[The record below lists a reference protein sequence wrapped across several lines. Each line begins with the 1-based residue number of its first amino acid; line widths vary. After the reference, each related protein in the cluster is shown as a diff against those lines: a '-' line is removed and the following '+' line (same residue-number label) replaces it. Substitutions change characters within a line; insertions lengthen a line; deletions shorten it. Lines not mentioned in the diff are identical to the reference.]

1 MFRLKLAGGSFKL
14 ATRIFMY
21 WLSLFVLTI
30 CAALQI
36 WILVLLWRR
45 NLWRKFPIF
54 TVYVA
59 YVLLRTVLGSAILSD
74 PRVYFYFYWITAP
87 GEMILTV
94 LAAHESFMKVFR
106 SFYLLWWF
114 RIFFPGAI
122 VAALA
127 YSAWRGYASPPV
139 HASAAGAAII
149 SAALTAQ
156 YVILAISILFFV
168 LAKFFHVPW
177 RVHEY
182 RFVLGFGISSLAVA
196 FGGAVR
202 SAFVTRF
209 GFVSEMLPAV
219 AYVVV
224 LAVWL
229 SAVFHAEPS
238 NDQAAGERLSP
249 EEAVN
254 ELRRQLLAIRSF
266 LRKG

>member
-1 MFRLKLAGGSFKL
+1 
-14 ATRIFMY
+14 MY
-21 WLSLFVLTI
+21 WFGLSLQWI
-30 CAALQI
+30 CVILQV
-36 WILVLLWRR
+36 WILVLMGRR
-45 NLWRKFPIF
+45 SLYGRFPLFAAYIA
-54 TVYVA
+54 YVA
-59 YVLLRTVLGSAILSD
+59 VQTVVRSAFLANQHL
-74 PRVYFYFYWITAP
+74 YFYVYWFTAP
-87 GEMILTV
+87 IEMILTV
-94 LAAHESFMKVFR
+94 LAAHESFQKVFR

-122 VAALA
+122 VVALA
-127 YSAWRGYASPPV
+127 YSAWRGYVSPPV

-168 LAKFFHVPW
+168 LAKFFQVPW

-229 SAVFHAEPS
+229 SAVLHAEPS
-238 NDQAAGERLSP
+238 NDHAAGERLSP